1 VGEVVMEE
9 TLPTVSG
16 FFFGG
21 TEYDEWYYDSLGYTI
36 DTIKDALIGV
46 EDENYGVTFHY
57 ESSW

>member
-1 VGEVVMEE
+1 MEE